1 MPKKQNHAETINFL
15 IKSIII
21 LVVIIGIGLVAIALG
36 RNKNSISQLDQ
47 RELEAFESVFSK
59 AITNEFSDEER
70 RTAATVTG
78 LGLSQDDDLYADFT
92 IYSITKSPTHKTQRS
107 ICNANMKTVS
117 QLPVPTTKPAAP
129 SPIPTTARSKPQ
141 NNHQS

>member
-36 RNKNSISQLDQ
+36 RSKNSISQLDQ

-59 AITNEFSDEER
+59 AITDEFSDEER
-70 RTAATVTG
+70 RTTATVTG

-92 IYSITKSPTHKTQRS
+92 IYYYNDNHEIAYTQNAKVYLQCEHENRKPITGTDNKTGCAFAYTYDS
-107 ICNANMKTVS
+107 KVE
-117 QLPVPTTKPAAP
+117 AA
-129 SPIPTTARSKPQ
+129 K
-141 NNHQS
+141 